1 MLFSGVSRHTSTTRS
16 RRGVEA
22 GPDGE
27 RSLHPEYNLMPDIEE
42 FAAFADQLDG
52 NREQS
57 EQVVRLALSR
67 VTATERRRRTVL
79 ALNAAAAAV
88 DGTFADL
95 DRAVE
100 ELRVQNEALLHARVE
115 VEESSAIYRDFFE
128 RAPFAY
134 VITNTATHITYAND
148 AACTLFRRP
157 KNALVRKPLACFVPL
172 RERDIFREAVLRS
185 CTTAG
190 VTSWPIGLVPTGASQ
205 VVMCR
210 VQVGLV
216 EGRNPGAPPA
226 LYWYIAE
233 ESDEDLF

>member
-172 RERDIFREAVLRS
+172 SRARYLPRS
-185 CTTAG
+185 GSAKLHHRRSDKLADWACANRC
-190 VTSWPIGLVPTGASQ
+190 PTGGDVSSS
-205 VVMCR
+205 
-210 VQVGLV
+210 
-216 EGRNPGAPPA
+216 GRLGRG
-226 LYWYIAE
+226 
-233 ESDEDLF
+233 S